1 MSQATTSFNI
11 TLYFESR
18 KGANSDVLSADYVE
32 EEEMYL
38 VKFDS
43 EEGK

>member
-1 MSQATTSFNI
+1 MST
-11 TLYFESR
+11 
-18 KGANSDVLSADYVE
+18 DYVE

-43 EEGK
+43 EEGFEGLNIHYH